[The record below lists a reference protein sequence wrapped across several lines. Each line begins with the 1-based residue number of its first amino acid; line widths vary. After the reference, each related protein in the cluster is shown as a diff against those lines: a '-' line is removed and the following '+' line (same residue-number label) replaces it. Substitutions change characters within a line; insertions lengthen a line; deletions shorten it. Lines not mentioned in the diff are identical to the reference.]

1 MDAAPTVLAA
11 FGAGVLSAV
20 SPAVVPLLPGL
31 NGFVWHRGTLQTAA
45 VLLGFSLVFIGLGAG
60 ATAVGQALLAHLTL
74 CERLAG
80 AFLVLLGLREMGLM
94 PSERARAR
102 AGAPEP
108 VTVLTVTTAVA
119 AGASLSFGWTPLAGV
134 VLNQI
139 LAIATSA
146 DTVDRGVALLTVYAT
161 GRALPLIGLALLI
174 NTFDGARIQLIAGAA
189 VTLTGA
195 LIFMDLFP
203 RIAAA
208 LVPFLPLA

>member
-1 MDAAPTVLAA
+1 
-11 FGAGVLSAV
+11 
-20 SPAVVPLLPGL
+20 
-31 NGFVWHRGTLQTAA
+31 
-45 VLLGFSLVFIGLGAG
+45 
-60 ATAVGQALLAHLTL
+60 
-74 CERLAG
+74 
-80 AFLVLLGLREMGLM
+80 
-94 PSERARAR
+94 
-102 AGAPEP
+102 
-108 VTVLTVTTAVA
+108 VTTAAA

-146 DTVDRGVALLTVYAT
+146 DTIDRGVALLTVYAT

-174 NTFDGARIQLIAGAA
+174 GTFDGARIQLIAGAA